1 MRGRE
6 ASHYLAD
13 CRNVTGYDAM
23 NDDSLLKDRKLI
35 ALGAASL
42 LSSAIMLA
50 LLFTDGGFR

>member
-1 MRGRE
+1 
-6 ASHYLAD
+6 
-13 CRNVTGYDAM
+13 M